1 MPSFVW
7 LKKYPNRLSKRNKTE
22 ITGENKKQ
30 NRKES
35 GYPFKTVTQLQGNC
49 KTNPFLFVLA
59 LLAVV
64 YIYNGHLADRR
75 AREISRT
82 TRELK
87 ELQFEYKDVKGDV
100 LELSTQGQLIKIVEP
115 LGLKELTTP
124 PVVLT
129 DGSNK

>member
-1 MPSFVW
+1 M
-7 LKKYPNRLSKRNKTE
+7 
-22 ITGENKKQ
+22 
-30 NRKES
+30 
-35 GYPFKTVTQLQGNC
+35 
-49 KTNPFLFVLA
+49 FLAVLA
-59 LLAVV
+59 VI

-75 AREISRT
+75 AREITRI

-115 LGLKELTTP
+115 LGLKELITP

-129 DGSNK
+129 DSSHF